1 MAKTSPPTMAAT
13 TMATGSVS
21 AIRRRRKR
29 MMTPIVE
36 TPVRQAMRRPN
47 GRLASCSA
55 AVCEGALVRGSAE
68 HDANRPFGLRMA
80 WRTGVSTMGVINR
93 FRLLLIALTL
103 PAAVVVAAIVGGL
116 VFAILW
122 HPYGPAAVL
131 GFIGLVVFL
140 AVFVFLFHLR
150 FLRRPRTPAAGARPV

>member
-29 MMTPIVE
+29 LMTPIVE

-55 AVCEGALVRGSAE
+55 EPRTRAPSQTAAE

-80 WRTGVSTMGVINR
+80 WRTGVSTMGVIIR

-103 PAAVVVAAIVGGL
+103 PVAIVVAAIVGGL
-116 VFAILW
+116 VFAILS
-122 HPYGPAAVL
+122 HSYGLAAVL

-140 AVFVFLFHLR
+140 AVFVFVLYLGFFHRL
-150 FLRRPRTPAAGARPV
+150 